1 MKDEASMIDEVMTRE
16 KEGGV
21 EWEVADM
28 PEETLVLVK
37 EDHTGEESGTIKLCI
52 FARQCWNNQGCDVK
66 EHLEENRVTLKDR
79 VDNVG

>member
-21 EWEVADM
+21 EWEVTGQDRGADM

-37 EDHTGEESGTIKLCI
+37 EDLTG
-52 FARQCWNNQGCDVK
+52 
-66 EHLEENRVTLKDR
+66 
-79 VDNVG
+79 